1 MKVRNRIVDYLRGDG
16 RGKEAN
22 SLEKEALNDAFLYEA
37 LEGLA
42 GTQRDAVRD
51 IEGLSRWLQKR
62 TRSRWSVVGKM
73 WGMVAAVVVIGF
85 GIWVGFR
92 QIQRGGEC
100 QQGEALSL
108 AGSEILEQ
116 ETAGEGSDTGV
127 MRGEAEQRQVAGSP
141 DSVRMVL
148 EPEFTDSSAS
158 ALPVERDSVA
168 EGNSGSVP
176 FGGYEKFYRYIR
188 DSLRYPQDALERGL
202 EGEIKLSFYVNKAGR
217 PSHIRVVKWI
227 TYSCN
232 REAIR
237 LLSEGPAWNYTGDTS
252 YVVIPF
258 RLKKQ

>member
-1 MKVRNRIVDYLRGDG
+1 MKVKNRIVDYLRGDG

-42 GTQRDAVRD
+42 GMQRDAVRD

-73 WGMVAAVVVIGF
+73 WGTLAAVVVIGF

-92 QIQRGGEC
+92 QIQRGGER

-116 ETAGEGSDTGV
+116 ETAGEKSDTGV
-127 MRGEAEQRQVAGSP
+127 MRGEAEQRQAGGSP
-141 DSVRMVL
+141 DSFRMVRK
-148 EPEFTDSSAS
+148 PESTDSSAS
-158 ALPVERDSVA
+158 ALLVERDSVA